1 MREISRV
8 LYPFESNYMNVN
20 GHQYHYIEEGT
31 GEPVVLL
38 HGNPSW
44 SFYYRKLIPKL
55 SGRFH
60 CIAPDHIGMG
70 YSDKP
75 SDKDY
80 QYTLEQRVKDLDSFL
95 EAKGISKNVT
105 LILHDWG
112 GVIGMSYARKYPDRI
127 KKIVL
132 LNTAA
137 FLLPETRKLPLML
150 KLLRTAP
157 GAFAVR
163 AFNAFS
169 AGATHTGVTRSK
181 MPKEV
186 RRAYTAPYNNWKNR
200 IGTLRFIQDIPL
212 QKGDSGYDYFE
223 DLQNHLHLFKT
234 TPVLIAWGL
243 KDVVFDEH
251 ILNKWN
257 DYLPHA
263 EVYRFEDCGHYILED
278 AQDEVGKLIVDFLAI

>member
-80 QYTLEQRVKDLDSFL
+80 QYTLEQRVKDLDNFL
-95 EAKGISKNVT
+95 EAKGISKNIT

-127 KKIVL
+127 KKL
-132 LNTAA
+132 
-137 FLLPETRKLPLML
+137 
-150 KLLRTAP
+150 
-157 GAFAVR
+157 
-163 AFNAFS
+163 
-169 AGATHTGVTRSK
+169 
-181 MPKEV
+181 
-186 RRAYTAPYNNWKNR
+186 Y
-200 IGTLRFIQDIPL
+200 
-212 QKGDSGYDYFE
+212 
-223 DLQNHLHLFKT
+223 
-234 TPVLIAWGL
+234 
-243 KDVVFDEH
+243 
-251 ILNKWN
+251 
-257 DYLPHA
+257 
-263 EVYRFEDCGHYILED
+263 C
-278 AQDEVGKLIVDFLAI
+278 

>member
-1 MREISRV
+1 MREISRE
-8 LYPFESNYMNVN
+8 LYPFESNFINVD
-20 GHQYHYIEEGT
+20 GHQYHYIEEGR
-31 GEPVVLL
+31 GEPVVLI

-55 SGRFH
+55 SSRFH

-80 QYTLEQRVKDLDSFL
+80 QYTLEQRVKDLEVFL
-95 EAKGISKNVT
+95 EAKGITKNVT

-112 GVIGMSYARKYPDRI
+112 GIIGMSYARRHPDRI

-137 FLLPETRKLPLML
+137 FLLPETKKFPLML
-150 KLLRTAP
+150 KLLRTSP

-169 AGATHTGVTRSK
+169 AGATRIGVKRTK
-181 MPKEV
+181 MPAEV
-186 RRAYTAPYNNWKNR
+186 RRAYTAPYNTWKNR

-212 QKGDSGYDYFE
+212 KKGDSGYDYFE
-223 DLQNHLHLFKT
+223 DLQNHLHLFKN

-243 KDVVFDEH
+243 KDIVFDEH
-251 ILNKWN
+251 VLNRWN
-257 DYLPHA
+257 DYLPNA